1 MSFYDYSVKKQDG
14 TDFSMEETKGKVV
27 MIVNTATRCGFT
39 PQYKELEAMY
49 EKYHDR
55 GLEIIDIPC
64 NQFANQAPGSDADIT
79 SFCTLKYNTAFPQM
93 KKAMVNG
100 ENELPLYTFLKTEA
114 ENNGLGTGKA
124 KGLLKLVSKMFTKK
138 ENDIKWNFTKFV
150 VDREGKVV
158 ARFEPTT
165 KMDEVDRFVE
175 ALL

>member
-1 MSFYDYSVKKQDG
+1 
-14 TDFSMEETKGKVV
+14 